1 MNLYKFTVNTDDYEV
16 FNGFI
21 IAANTIPEALETMY
35 EYTCEEKDYIPYY
48 LHSSN
53 IKIESLGKF
62 EPNDDYNSKV
72 LMTDYANA

>member
-1 MNLYKFTVNTDDYEV
+1 MNLYKFTVNIDDYEV

-35 EYTCEEKDYIPYY
+35 EYTCGEKDYIPYY
-48 LHSSN
+48 LRSSN